1 MKLFNFLKKDTK
13 NVTSANVEA
22 LSKNQL
28 EKVIGGIDNST
39 IIASANA
46 VKPPKGKSSTGAT
59 TGGA

>member
-13 NVTSANVEA
+13 NATSANVEA

-28 EKVIGGIDNST
+28 EKVIGGIDST
-39 IIASANA
+39 
-46 VKPPKGKSSTGAT
+46 PPKIVKGPGKSSTGAT